1 MDETPRLWSVEEL
14 AEAVSLTPRRI
25 RQMCAAGEVQAQKVG
40 RDWVVEDEEARR
52 VIAEKMQNIAEK
64 K

>member
-1 MDETPRLWSVEEL
+1 MDEAPRLWSVDEL

-25 RQMCAAGEVQAQKVG
+25 RQMCAAGEVQAIKVG
-40 RDWVVEDEEARR
+40 RDWVISDEEARR
-52 VIAEKMQNIAEK
+52 VIEEKTEVVK

>member
-1 MDETPRLWSVEEL
+1 MDEAPRLWSVDEL

-25 RQMCAAGEVQAQKVG
+25 RQMCAAGEVQAIKVG
-40 RDWVVEDEEARR
+40 RDWVISDEEARR
-52 VIAEKMQNIAEK
+52 VIEEKTQEVVK